1 MAGCRCMH
9 CACVVA
15 RLMRPE
21 GHESDPALCLEGDS
35 PILRTMRQVTIL
47 PGELVFHVQ
56 RGTPV
61 RELLLRE
68 GILLDFPCGGR
79 GLCNQCTVKIDPPT
93 ESGRGGRKPLAAEA
107 VARGL
112 RLACQAVVEG
122 DCTVTIPEE
131 KGIEVAWKDPAAVE
145 SSALM
150 YGEKVIRRRRLQLPV
165 PSLEDQR
172 ADWERLADALAAPA
186 DPAEAGGRDNPGA
199 AGAPA
204 AGAPAVSAP
213 ALDAPAAG
221 SPAVSL
227 PTVEPELV
235 EGFARELRKGKW
247 QVDALFEQDSLIC
260 LRAEPD
266 QPVFGFA
273 VDLGT
278 TTVDVSLHNLE
289 TGRLL
294 ARKALLNRQTAFG
307 ADVISRTNSFQEK
320 REEVRGAAL
329 ETIADCAQLLLQEAG
344 IQAEQVVRTTVV
356 GNPIMIHIL
365 HGLNPLQL
373 AMAPYIPL
381 VSGMVRRPPEDFGWR
396 FQRFGWVE
404 TLPLIS
410 AFVGADTVGMILAL
424 DLEHEEE
431 TTLSIDIGTNG
442 EMVLSKG
449 GELLSTSTAAGPAF
463 EGAQIACGMR
473 ALEGAIT
480 GIAIRPDGELDLTV
494 VGGGSPKGICG
505 SGLIAGI
512 AELLEAGLLD
522 SSGRLSGPDEAACPQ
537 LAKRL
542 FRQENILAFRLSEK
556 VYITQKDI
564 RELQLAKGAI
574 RTGIDMMLEVT
585 GVKPEELAHIRL
597 AGNFGSGL
605 DIRKTIR
612 LGLIPGLPAEK
623 VDVVGNAALRGAALA
638 LVSRE
643 YRQRAARVHRS
654 CRFLELAARPDF
666 QMHFASSLF
675 F

>member
-1 MAGCRCMH
+1 MC
-9 CACVVA
+9 
-15 RLMRPE
+15 
-21 GHESDPALCLEGDS
+21 
-35 PILRTMRQVTIL
+35 QVTVN

-56 RGTPV
+56 RGTPL

-68 GILLDFPCGGR
+68 GLLLDFPCGGR
-79 GLCNQCTVKIDPPT
+79 GLCGQCTLIIQPPT
-93 ESGRGGRKPLAAEA
+93 KSGRGGRKKLQEEA
-107 VARGL
+107 IARGL
-112 RLACQAVVEG
+112 RLACQAEIEG

-145 SSALM
+145 SSALV
-150 YGEKVIRRRRLQLPV
+150 YGEKVIRRRHLQLDP

-172 ADWERLADALAAPA
+172 ADWERLADGLRDPAGEAPAAAPA
-186 DPAEAGGRDNPGA
+186 Q
-199 AGAPA
+199 
-204 AGAPAVSAP
+204 
-213 ALDAPAAG
+213 
-221 SPAVSL
+221 L
-227 PTVEPELV
+227 PPVRPETV
-235 EGFARELRKGKW
+235 EGFARTLREGKW
-247 QVDALFEQDSLIC
+247 QVDAVFEGNALLC
-260 LRAEPD
+260 LRASAEE
-266 QPVFGFA
+266 PVFGFA

-278 TTVDVSLHNLE
+278 TTVDMSLHNLE

-307 ADVISRTNSFQEK
+307 ADVISRTHNFQDK
-320 REEVRGAAL
+320 REEVRAAAL
-329 ETIADCAQLLLQEAG
+329 ETIEECARLLLAETG
-344 IQAEQVVRTTVV
+344 VGPEQVVRTTVV

-381 VSGMVRRPPEDFGWR
+381 VSGLVRRPPQEFHWS
-396 FQRFGWVE
+396 FQRCGWVE

-424 DLEHEEE
+424 DLEREAE

-449 GELLSTSTAAGPAF
+449 GELLTTSTAAGPAF

-480 GIAIRPDGELDLTV
+480 GFSIRPDGGLDLAV
-494 VGGGSPKGICG
+494 VGGGRPKGICG
-505 SGLIAGI
+505 SGLISGT
-512 AELLEAGLLD
+512 AELLDAGLLD
-522 SSGRLSGPDEAACPQ
+522 STGRLANPEAVERPE
-537 LAKRL
+537 LASRL
-542 FRQENILAFRLSEK
+542 FRVDNMLAFRLAEG
-556 VYITQKDI
+556 VYITQRDI

-574 RTGIDMMLEVT
+574 RTGIDMLLDVAGVSLE
-585 GVKPEELAHIRL
+585 GLAHIRL
-597 AGNFGSGL
+597 AGNFGSGV

-612 LGLIPGLPAEK
+612 LGLIPGVPVEK

-638 LVSRE
+638 LVSKE
-643 YRQRAARVHRS
+643 YRDRAERVHRR
-654 CRFLELAARPDF
+654 CKFLELAAKPDF
-666 QMHFASSLF
+666 QMRFASSLF

>member
-1 MAGCRCMH
+1 MC
-9 CACVVA
+9 
-15 RLMRPE
+15 
-21 GHESDPALCLEGDS
+21 
-35 PILRTMRQVTIL
+35 QVTVL
-47 PGELVFHVQ
+47 PGELVFHAP
-56 RGTPV
+56 RGTSL

-79 GLCNQCTVKIDPPT
+79 GLCGQCTVEIQPPT
-93 ESGRGGRKPLAAEA
+93 ASGQGGRKKLPEESL
-107 VARGL
+107 ARGL
-112 RLACQAVVEG
+112 RLVCQAEVEG
-122 DCTVTIPEE
+122 DCTIRIPEE

-145 SSALM
+145 SSALV
-150 YGEKVIRRRRLQLPV
+150 YGEKLVQRRRLRLDP

-172 ADWERLADALAAPA
+172 ADWERLGDALKESP
-186 DPAEAGGRDNPGA
+186 GGTP
-199 AGAPA
+199 
-204 AGAPAVSAP
+204 
-213 ALDAPAAG
+213 
-221 SPAVSL
+221 VSL
-227 PTVEPELV
+227 PPVQPEIV
-235 EGFARELRKGKW
+235 EGFARTLRAGKW
-247 QVDALFEQDSLIC
+247 QADAWFEQDELLC
-260 LRAEPD
+260 LRAPTEE
-266 QPVFGFA
+266 PVFGFA

-307 ADVISRTNSFQEK
+307 ADVISRTHAFQAK
-320 REEVRGAAL
+320 REEVRAAAL
-329 ETIADCAQLLLQEAG
+329 ETIEECALLLAKEAG
-344 IQAEQVVRTTVV
+344 VRPEQVVRTTVV

-365 HGLNPLQL
+365 HGLNPHQL

-381 VSGMVRRPPEDFGWR
+381 VSGLVRRRPEEFRWR
-396 FQRFGWVE
+396 FQRCGWVE

-424 DLEHEEE
+424 DLEREAE

-449 GELLSTSTAAGPAF
+449 GELLTTSTAAGPAF

-473 ALEGAIT
+473 ALEGAVT
-480 GIAIRPDGELDLTV
+480 GFRILPDGELDLAV
-494 VGGGSPKGICG
+494 VGGGRPKGICG
-505 SGLIAGI
+505 SGLISGI
-512 AELLEAGLLD
+512 AELLEAGLLEP
-522 SSGRLSGPDEAACPQ
+522 SGRLAPPEEVARPELAA
-537 LAKRL
+537 RL
-542 FRQENILAFRLSEK
+542 FRVDKLLAFRLSDG

-574 RTGIDMMLEVT
+574 RTGIDLMLDLA
-585 GVKPEELAHIRL
+585 GLKPEDLAHIRL
-597 AGNFGSGL
+597 AGNFGSGV

-612 LGLIPGLPAEK
+612 LGLIPGVPVEK

-643 YRQRAARVHRS
+643 YRERAVRVHRR
-654 CRFLELAARPDF
+654 CKFLELAARPDF
-666 QMHFASSLF
+666 QTRFASSMF